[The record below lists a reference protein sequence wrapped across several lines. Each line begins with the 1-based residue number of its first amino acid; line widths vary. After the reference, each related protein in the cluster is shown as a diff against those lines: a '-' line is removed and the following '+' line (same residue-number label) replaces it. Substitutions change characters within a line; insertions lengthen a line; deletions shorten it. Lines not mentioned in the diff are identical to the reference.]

1 MAVGYEINGH
11 VATVT
16 LNSPETLNALTLDDL
31 KDLAATWE
39 AIEDNPECYVVILTG
54 AGSRAFC
61 SGADLGSLIPL
72 ITEQMVM
79 GNDPRDVLASFKEI
93 RKAFLKEPLSK
104 PIVAAV
110 NGYCVAGGLELLQA
124 TDIRLAVPEARFSL
138 QEARW
143 GLFPVGGSTVR
154 LPRQIPF
161 TRAMD
166 ILLTAR
172 MLSAEEALQCGLIG
186 RLVSADELANAA
198 KEVAD
203 RIALNGPIA
212 VQAIKRSVLACMG
225 LPDAQA
231 FEVELGIGAKVF
243 ASHDARE
250 GPAAFMGKRVPMFRN
265 K

>member
-1 MAVGYEINGH
+1 MAVHYEMDGH

-16 LNSPETLNALTLDDL
+16 LDSPGTLNALTLDDL
-31 KDLAATWE
+31 ESLASTWRAVE
-39 AIEDNPECYVVILTG
+39 EDPECYVVIVTG
-54 AGSRAFC
+54 AGPRAFC

-72 ITEQMVM
+72 ITGRAGAAE
-79 GNDPRDVLASFKEI
+79 DPGAVLGSLDVIK
-93 RKAFLKEPLSK
+93 RAFLKEPLSK

-124 TDIRLAVPEARFSL
+124 TDIRLAVTDARFSL

-172 MLSAEEALQCGLIG
+172 MLTADEALQCGLIG
-186 RLVSADELANAA
+186 RVVAPGELADAA
-198 KEVAD
+198 REAAD
-203 RIALNGPIA
+203 LIASNGPIA
-212 VQAIKRSVLACMG
+212 VQGIKQSVLECMG

-231 FEVELGIGAKVF
+231 FEVELAIGAKVF
-243 ASHDARE
+243 ASRDARE
-250 GPAAFMGKRVPMFRN
+250 GPAAFMEKRTPVFRN
-265 K
+265 E